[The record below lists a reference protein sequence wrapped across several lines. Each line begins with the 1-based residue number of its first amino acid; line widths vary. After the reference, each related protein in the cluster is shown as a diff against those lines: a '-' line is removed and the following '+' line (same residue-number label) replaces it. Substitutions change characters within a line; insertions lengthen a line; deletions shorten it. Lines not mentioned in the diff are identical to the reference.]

1 MNDDDSLAVGV
12 MICIYEMT
20 DKKTWD
26 WSVDFADT
34 SLSQKGRVPTF
45 HMALECTRG
54 AFENGIA
61 AERATDR

>member
-1 MNDDDSLAVGV
+1 